1 MQEVKPNTDPTYQE
15 REYKGMDKFFIQFLH
30 DKKDLPFIY
39 LTLKV
44 TFIMIPAAVLL
55 YLPIVNNIPWLWWA
69 LSVFY
74 FYLNTFAYKGPFGL
88 MLHCTSH
95 RTWFKKK
102 YGIFNHYL
110 PWVVGL
116 FFGQTPRTYYSH
128 HIWMHHPE
136 NNLMDDESTTMKYR
150 RNTFKEFM
158 KYFLDFLFI
167 GMIRLVGYFSKRNK
181 AKLIINCVT
190 GETLFVLLCVGL
202 SFVNFQATFMVFILS
217 FLVSR
222 FVMMLGNWTQH
233 AFVDEKDPG
242 NAYKNSVTCINVK
255 YNHKCWNDGYHISH
269 HVRPGM
275 HWTQHPVFFQE
286 HLDEFVKNKAIV
298 FQGIGFLEIFWFLMW
313 QKYDKL
319 AYYGVNINGDTFKSD
334 EEFIHLIKE
343 RTHWKLKKNV
353 ENPIRYAFSS

>member
-1 MQEVKPNTDPTYQE
+1 MQQIKPITDPIYQE
-15 REYKGMDKFFIQFLH
+15 TEYKGMDKFFIKFLH

-39 LTLKV
+39 LTLKI
-44 TFIMIPAAVLL
+44 TFIMLPVAVLL
-55 YLPIVNNIPWLWWA
+55 YMPFVPTWLWWV

-74 FYLNTFAYKGPFGL
+74 FYLNTFVYKGPFGL

-110 PWVVGL
+110 PWVAGL

-167 GMIRLVGYFSKRNK
+167 GMIRLTGYFSKKNK
-181 AKLIINCVT
+181 TRLIINCIT
-190 GETLFVLLCVGL
+190 GETFFIFLCVGL
-202 SFVNFQATFMVFILS
+202 SFVNFPATFMVFILS
-217 FLVSR
+217 FFVSR

-233 AFVDEKDPG
+233 AFVDEHEPG

-269 HVRPGM
+269 HIRPGM

-286 HLDEFVKNKAIV
+286 HLEDFKKNKAII

-313 QKYDKL
+313 GRYDRL
-319 AYYGVNINGDTFKSD
+319 AHYGVNIDGDTFKSD
-334 EEFIHLIKE
+334 EEFIHLLKE
-343 RTHWKLKKNV
+343 RTNWKLKRGA
-353 ENPIRYAFSS
+353 ENTIRYAFS